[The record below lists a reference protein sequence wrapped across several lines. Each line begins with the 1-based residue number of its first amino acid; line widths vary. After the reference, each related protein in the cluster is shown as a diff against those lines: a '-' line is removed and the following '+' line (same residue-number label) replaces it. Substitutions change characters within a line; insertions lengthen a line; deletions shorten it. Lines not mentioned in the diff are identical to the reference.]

1 MKKILKFILILLP
14 WFIGGI
20 IFRSDT
26 IFYKSLNKPV
36 FAPPS
41 ILFPIIWTIL
51 YFLIA
56 LNIYLIFKNNNYKD
70 TLSYNKTLLI
80 NYFSNQI
87 FSFLFF
93 TLKSPFLAL
102 IDTFIVFISSL
113 FLYYESKELNKTS
126 AKLLIPYII
135 WNLFANILIISI
147 FSFSIFIAVF
157 SIPFSIPFSSAH
169 SILSNITTIA
179 TSCLCHLHHKHL
191 IFLHHH

>member
-1 MKKILKFILILLP
+1 MKKILKFLIILIP
-14 WFIGGI
+14 WFISGL

-26 IFYKSLNKPV
+26 IFYKSLNKPF

-41 ILFPIIWTIL
+41 VLFPIIWTLL
-51 YFLIA
+51 YILIA
-56 LNIYLIFKNNNYKD
+56 ISIYLILKNNKLKEIPTYTKS
-70 TLSYNKTLLI
+70 LII

-93 TLKSPFLAL
+93 TIKSPFLAL

-135 WNLFANILIISI
+135 WNLFATILIITI
-147 FSFSIFIAVF
+147 FFM
-157 SIPFSIPFSSAH
+157 
-169 SILSNITTIA
+169 NI
-179 TSCLCHLHHKHL
+179 
-191 IFLHHH
+191 

>member
-1 MKKILKFILILLP
+1 MKKILKFMLILLP

-20 IFRSDT
+20 LFRSDT

-41 ILFPIIWTIL
+41 ILFPIVWTIL
-51 YFLIA
+51 YILIA
-56 LNIYLIFKNNNYKD
+56 ISIYLILKNNKLKDIPNY
-70 TLSYNKTLLI
+70 TKTLII
-80 NYFSNQI
+80 NYFSNQV

-135 WNLFANILIISI
+135 WNLFALILIIFI
-147 FSFSIFIAVF
+147 FFMN
-157 SIPFSIPFSSAH
+157 
-169 SILSNITTIA
+169 L
-179 TSCLCHLHHKHL
+179 
-191 IFLHHH
+191 

>member
-14 WFIGGI
+14 WFIGGLL
-20 IFRSDT
+20 FRSDT
-26 IFYKSLNKPV
+26 IFYKSLNKPF

-41 ILFPIIWTIL
+41 ILFPIVWTIL

-56 LNIYLIFKNNNYKD
+56 LSIYLIFKNNSYKD
-70 TLSYNKTLLI
+70 TPSYNKTLLI

-135 WNLFANILIISI
+135 WNLFATILIVSI
-147 FSFSIFIAVF
+147 FFMN
-157 SIPFSIPFSSAH
+157 
-169 SILSNITTIA
+169 L
-179 TSCLCHLHHKHL
+179 
-191 IFLHHH
+191 

>member
-14 WFIGGI
+14 WFMGGI
-20 IFRSDT
+20 LFRSDT

-41 ILFPIIWTIL
+41 ILFPIVWTIL
-51 YFLIA
+51 YLLIA
-56 LNIYLIFKNNNYKD
+56 ISIYLILKD
-70 TLSYNKTLLI
+70 NKLKDIPSYTKTLII

-126 AKLLIPYII
+126 AKLLIPYIM
-135 WNLFANILIISI
+135 WNVFATILIISI
-147 FSFSIFIAVF
+147 FFMN
-157 SIPFSIPFSSAH
+157 
-169 SILSNITTIA
+169 L
-179 TSCLCHLHHKHL
+179 
-191 IFLHHH
+191 

>member
-1 MKKILKFILILLP
+1 MKKIFKFILILLP

-20 IFRSDT
+20 LFRSDT
-26 IFYKSLNKPV
+26 IFYKSLNKPE

-56 LNIYLIFKNNNYKD
+56 LSIYFIFKNNNYKD
-70 TLSYNKTLLI
+70 TPSYNKTLLI

-126 AKLLIPYII
+126 AKLLISYIV
-135 WNLFANILIISI
+135 WNTFALILIISI
-147 FSFSIFIAVF
+147 FFMN
-157 SIPFSIPFSSAH
+157 
-169 SILSNITTIA
+169 L
-179 TSCLCHLHHKHL
+179 
-191 IFLHHH
+191 

>member
-1 MKKILKFILILLP
+1 MKKIFKFILILIP
-14 WFIGGI
+14 WFIGGLL
-20 IFRSDT
+20 FRSDT

-41 ILFPIIWTIL
+41 ILFPIVWTIL
-51 YFLIA
+51 YILIA
-56 LNIYLIFKNNNYKD
+56 LSIYLIFKDNNFKD
-70 TLSYNKTLLI
+70 TKNYNKTLLI
-80 NYFSNQI
+80 NYFSNQV

-135 WNLFANILIISI
+135 WNLFALILIIFI
-147 FSFSIFIAVF
+147 FFMN
-157 SIPFSIPFSSAH
+157 
-169 SILSNITTIA
+169 L
-179 TSCLCHLHHKHL
+179 
-191 IFLHHH
+191 